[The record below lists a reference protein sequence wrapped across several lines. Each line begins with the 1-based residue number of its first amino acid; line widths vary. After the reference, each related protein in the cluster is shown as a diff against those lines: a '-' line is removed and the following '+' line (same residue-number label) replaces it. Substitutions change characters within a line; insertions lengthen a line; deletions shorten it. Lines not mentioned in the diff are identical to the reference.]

1 MAEPATT
8 TDSTSTNIITSTSFG
23 STLRRRLL
31 YFCYHILHNCILCLH
46 LVFCLLSV
54 TRFTLR
60 ALTESATAPVEIK
73 MFVLDVHLA
82 CQ

>member
-23 STLRRRLL
+23 STLRRRLSYSTQL
-31 YFCYHILHNCILCLH
+31 YSLFASC
-46 LVFCLLSV
+46 VCLLSV